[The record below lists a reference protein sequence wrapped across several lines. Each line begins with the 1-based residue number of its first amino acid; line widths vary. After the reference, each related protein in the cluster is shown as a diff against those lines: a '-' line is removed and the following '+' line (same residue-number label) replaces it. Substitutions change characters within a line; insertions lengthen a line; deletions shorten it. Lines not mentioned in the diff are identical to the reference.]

1 MILFRRHRGVPLV
14 VTCLGIAWFFCF
26 GWYRSEQAT
35 SQDRSPVDAAVERNP
50 GTDTAGATDRAKQLT
65 GLLSQQF
72 PLAGSGSVVL
82 RELCGTS
89 ASVVVFLS
97 TECPISNGYLPRLN
111 QLASDFGERGVKVI
125 GINSNDGTSLQDLRT
140 HRQEFAIRFPV
151 VRDAGAVIA
160 ETMQATHCPQ
170 AVILDGEGKIRYLG
184 RVDDRYSKRGGA
196 ANDVQRFDLRIA
208 LEEVLAGQ
216 PVSVDRTKVIGC
228 PIMRRSVTAP
238 VSGAVTYAEHVAP
251 VLQQYCENCH
261 RTGGIGPFAL
271 QSFDQARLWADDIRQ
286 FTANR
291 QMPPWLP
298 EDGAGEFHNRR
309 AMPADAI
316 SMIDK
321 WVESGCAE
329 GDLSKLPPARHYS
342 DDWAFGTPD
351 LIVRPGEPFQV
362 PADGK
367 DIYRCFVIPTD
378 FDVDQFV
385 QAVEV
390 RPGNSRVVHH
400 VIVFLDTSRRSE
412 QLDAKDPGPGYSTSA
427 GFPGFLPAGGLG
439 GWAPGNLP
447 RKLPDGV
454 AKVLPAKARLVVQVH
469 YHPSGKVEVDQT
481 EIGIFFNKEKVTRV
495 VRVIPVMPFGG
506 PWSGMRLPAGDD
518 NAEVRCT
525 ITLPRDGMALNV
537 TPHMHLLGKD
547 MALTATLPDGEV
559 LPLLK
564 LRRWD
569 FNWQESYQYREPVLL
584 PKGTKLDLVA
594 HFDNSE
600 SNPANPNRPPK
611 DVHWGENTVD
621 EMCIAFLEL
630 VPVAEATSANDLK
643 APTPGELL
651 REAVM
656 TRFRERASAKGE

>member
-1 MILFRRHRGVPLV
+1 MPRLNRHPGLPIIVS
-14 VTCLGIAWFFCF
+14 CLGIAWSLLIWHYKDEAF
-26 GWYRSEQAT
+26 
-35 SQDRSPVDAAVERNP
+35 SQDQSPVATVAEQNVGKNS
-50 GTDTAGATDRAKQLT
+50 AGSTDRASDLIGLFKQR
-65 GLLSQQF
+65 F
-72 PLAGSGSVVL
+72 PLAGNGSVVL
-82 RELCGTS
+82 RELCGAS
-89 ASVVVFLS
+89 ATVVVFIS
-97 TECPISNGYLPRLN
+97 TECPISNGYIPTLN
-111 QLASDFGERGVKVI
+111 QLASDFAERGVKVI
-125 GINSNDGTSLQDLRT
+125 GVNSNDGPSLQDLRT
-140 HRQEFAIRFPV
+140 HRQEFAISFPV
-151 VRDAGAVIA
+151 VRDAGAVVA
-160 ETMQATHCPQ
+160 DAMQATHCPQ
-170 AVILDGEGKIRYLG
+170 AAILDAQGKIRYLG

-196 ANDVQRFDLRIA
+196 ASDVQRFDLQIA
-208 LEEVLAGQ
+208 LEEVLAGAA
-216 PVSVDRTKVIGC
+216 VSMDRTKVVGC
-228 PIMRRSVTAP
+228 PIMRRIVTTPTSAT
-238 VSGAVTYAEHVAP
+238 VNYAEHIAP
-251 VLQQYCENCH
+251 LLQQYCENCH

-271 QSFDQARLWADDIRQ
+271 QSFEQARMWADDIRE
-286 FTANR
+286 FTGNR

-298 EDGAGEFHNRR
+298 EDGAGDFHNRR
-309 AMPADAI
+309 AMSAEAI
-316 SMIDK
+316 ALIDK
-321 WVESGCAE
+321 WVEFGCAE
-329 GDLSKLPPARHYS
+329 GDRSKLPPARQYS
-342 DDWAFGTPD
+342 DDWAFGAPD
-351 LIVRPGEPFQV
+351 LIVKPSEPFPV

-390 RPGNSRVVHH
+390 RPGNNRVVHH

-447 RKLPDGV
+447 RKLPEGV
-454 AKVLPAKARLVVQVH
+454 AKVLPSKARLVVQVH
-469 YHPSGKVEVDQT
+469 YHPSGKAEEDQT
-481 EIGIFFNKEKVTRV
+481 EIGIYFNKEKVTRV

-569 FNWQESYQYREPVLL
+569 FNWQESYQYREPVRL

-594 HFDNSE
+594 HFDNSA
-600 SNPANPNRPPK
+600 SNPANPNHPPK

-630 VPVAEATSANDLK
+630 VPVAEAASAKDLK
-643 APTPGELL
+643 APTPAELL

-656 TRFRERASAKGE
+656 TRFRERANSKGD

>member
-1 MILFRRHRGVPLV
+1 MILFNRHRGLLLA
-14 VTCLGIAWFFCF
+14 VTCLGVAWSLSVWHRGEDAF
-26 GWYRSEQAT
+26 SQEQ
-35 SQDRSPVDAAVERNP
+35 SPAAVVVEKNASKDAA
-50 GTDTAGATDRAKQLT
+50 GTPDNAKGLAQLFE
-65 GLLSQQF
+65 QRF
-72 PLAGSGSVVL
+72 PLAESGSIVL
-82 RELCGTS
+82 RELFGANAT
-89 ASVVVFLS
+89 VVVFLS
-97 TECPISNGYLPRLN
+97 TECPISNGYIPTLN
-111 QLASDFGERGVKVI
+111 QLAADFAERGVKVI
-125 GINSNDGTSLQDLRT
+125 GINSNDGPSLHDLRA
-140 HRQEFAIRFPV
+140 HRKEFAISFPV
-151 VRDAGAVIA
+151 VKDAGAVVA
-160 ETMQATHCPQ
+160 DAMQATHCPHA
-170 AVILDGEGKIRYLG
+170 AVLDVKGKVRYLG
-184 RVDDRYSKRGGA
+184 RVDDRYSRRGGA
-196 ANDVQRFDLRIA
+196 ATDVQRFDLGIA
-208 LEEVLAGQ
+208 LEEVLADKS
-216 PVSVDRTKVIGC
+216 VTVDRTKVIGC
-228 PIMRRSVTAP
+228 PIMRRSVTTPTSAA
-238 VSGAVTYAEHVAP
+238 VSYAEHVAP

-271 QSFDQARLWADDIRQ
+271 QSFEQARMWADDIRE

-298 EDGAGEFHNRR
+298 EDGAGDFHNRR
-309 AMPADAI
+309 AMSAEAI
-316 SMIDK
+316 AVIDK
-321 WVESGCAE
+321 WVEFGCAE
-329 GDLSKLPPARHYS
+329 GDRSKLPPARKYA

-351 LIVRPGEPFQV
+351 LIVRPSEPFSV

-400 VIVFLDTSRRSE
+400 VIVFLDTSRRCE

-454 AKVLPAKARLVVQVH
+454 AKVLPSKARLVVQVH
-469 YHPSGKVEVDQT
+469 YHPSGKTEEDQT
-481 EIGIFFNKEKVTRV
+481 EIGVFFNKEKVTRV

-525 ITLPRDGMALNV
+525 ITLPRDAMALNV

-547 MALTATLPDGEV
+547 MALTATLPDGEI

-569 FNWQESYQYREPVLL
+569 FNWQESYQYREPVRL

-594 HFDNSE
+594 HFDNSAA
-600 SNPANPNRPPK
+600 NPANPNHPPK

-630 VPVAEATSANDLK
+630 VPVAEATSAKDLK
-643 APTPGELL
+643 APTPAELL

-656 TRFRERASAKGE
+656 TRFRERANSKGD